1 MVTWKHQ
8 KNNFVLLERN
18 TNANKIVAAEKSR
31 LANKLG
37 FVVGWGVNP
46 GRKS

>member
-1 MVTWKHQ
+1 MEVWQ

-18 TNANKIVAAEKSR
+18 TNANKIVAAEKSW

-37 FVVGWGVNP
+37 FIVGWGVNP
-46 GRKS
+46 ARKS